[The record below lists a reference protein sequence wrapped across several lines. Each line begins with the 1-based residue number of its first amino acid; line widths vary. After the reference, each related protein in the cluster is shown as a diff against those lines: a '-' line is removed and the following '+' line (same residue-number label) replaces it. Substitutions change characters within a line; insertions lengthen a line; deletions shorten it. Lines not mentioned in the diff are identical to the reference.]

1 MYKKHMAKDF
11 TKAPSIFSENFP
23 REAAGV
29 RVKER
34 NSFELMTLFLK
45 KKQFCL
51 IFCISSV

>member
-11 TKAPSIFSENFP
+11 TKASSLFSENFP
-23 REAAGV
+23 RKATGV
-29 RVKER
+29 KEKER

-51 IFCISSV
+51 IFGISSV

>member
-23 REAAGV
+23 REATGV